1 MKIMIMSCKQGEE
14 VEQLWVL
21 VMESEKFNIHF
32 IENMHLKTLMRFQLT
47 SLTQLEGDGKQWKQS
62 QFEVQAHLN
71 IKDDKIL
78 RMYVHESLGYCIH
91 NDNVIFYSHIMQVMA
106 HTNINL
112 QDVDV

>member
-47 SLTQLEGDGKQWKQS
+47 SLTQLEGDGKQ
-62 QFEVQAHLN
+62 
-71 IKDDKIL
+71 
-78 RMYVHESLGYCIH
+78 
-91 NDNVIFYSHIMQVMA
+91 
-106 HTNINL
+106 
-112 QDVDV
+112 